1 MYRYAWYP
9 YDMINRRL
17 FETIFSRFG
26 KIINNVSFFYEVNKG
41 IPRDEAFFKLFKGRL
56 VNVIDRRRV
65 STWPGTIAFHNDTE
79 AISCLYDR
87 RLKNVFLTKIAP
99 FLFDSFDKEIDV
111 AAVKLRLQNAD
122 EAVDDDELDDEATA
136 EWFQRDHFSEW
147 VDVSVVAND
156 GFPLFYTTAHEK
168 YATLL
173 VPNDAWTLFLPKLQV
188 DESFF
193 EEVGDVDFDKW
204 KSCRYYVFDHR
215 ERGFYEKKE
224 RSKPS

>member
-9 YDMINRRL
+9 YDMINRKL

-41 IPRDEAFFKLFKGRL
+41 IPRDEAFIKLFKGRL

-65 STWPGTIAFHNDTE
+65 STWPGTISLYNSAE

-111 AAVKLRLQNAD
+111 AAVKLRLKNAD

-147 VDVSVVAND
+147 VDVSVVDSD
-156 GFPLFYTTAHEK
+156 GFPLFFTTAHEE
-168 YATLL
+168 YSTLV
-173 VPNDAWTLFLPKLQV
+173 VPSDAWTLLLTDLHV

-193 EEVGDVDFDKW
+193 EEVGDVDFDEW
-204 KSCRYYVFDHR
+204 KDCRYYVFDKR

-224 RSKPS
+224 RSEPS

>member
-1 MYRYAWYP
+1 MYRYAFYP
-9 YDMINRRL
+9 FDMINRRL
-17 FETIFSRFG
+17 LETIFSLFG
-26 KIINNVSFFYEVNKG
+26 KNINNVSFFYEVNKG
-41 IPRDEAFFKLFKGRL
+41 FPRDVAFVKFFKGRL
-56 VNVIDRRRV
+56 VNIIDRRRV
-65 STWPGTIAFHNDTE
+65 STWPGTVSLYPGAE

-87 RLKNVFLTKIAP
+87 RLKHVFLTKIAP
-99 FLFDSFDKEIDV
+99 FLFDSFDQEIDV
-111 AAVKLRLQNAD
+111 AAAKRRLQNAD
-122 EAVDDDELDDEATA
+122 ETDDDEMDEEAVA
-136 EWFQRDHFSEW
+136 EWLQRDHFNEW
-147 VDVSVVAND
+147 LDVSVVAND

-173 VPNDAWTLFLPKLQV
+173 VPNDAWTLFLSKFQV

>member
-9 YDMINRRL
+9 YDMINRKL

-65 STWPGTIAFHNDTE
+65 STWPGTIAFHNDAE

-87 RLKNVFLTKIAP
+87 RLKHVFLTKIAP

-111 AAVKLRLQNAD
+111 AAVKSAFQDAD
-122 EAVDDDELDDEATA
+122 ETVDDDELDDEATA

-147 VDVSVVAND
+147 VDVSVVDSD

-168 YATLL
+168 YATLI
-173 VPNDAWTLFLPKLQV
+173 VPKDAWTLFLANLQV

-204 KSCRYYVFDHR
+204 KTARYYTFDKR
-215 ERGFYEKKE
+215 ERGFYD
-224 RSKPS
+224 